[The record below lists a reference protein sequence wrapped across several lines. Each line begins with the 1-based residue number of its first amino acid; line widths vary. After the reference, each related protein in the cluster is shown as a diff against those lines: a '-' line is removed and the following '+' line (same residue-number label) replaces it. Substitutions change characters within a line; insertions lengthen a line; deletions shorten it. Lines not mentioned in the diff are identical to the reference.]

1 MKKGVITEATHDSA
15 LARLR
20 EGGFVSRP
28 SNFSGHQWTTVL
40 EKLTGEGYLLERKEG
55 RRGGVALV
63 SEPSAVVRHRCGEKP
78 AEPPLRV
85 KCKSSVFGP
94 GSDSSTSPQVAKE
107 EPVPEPAISPDC
119 NSASV
124 NSSEP
129 LESAVETASGLTEP
143 LAARDDDTAA
153 PAPAV
158 PPQLHAPA
166 PFAGKAMDWEL
177 YVIGRCISH
186 IEMLPEAA
194 RARVAAYVASRYL

>member
-1 MKKGVITEATHDSA
+1 MKKGVVSQATHDQA
-15 LARLR
+15 LVRLH

-28 SNFSGHQWTTVL
+28 SNFSGRQWTAAL
-40 EKLTGEGYLLERKEG
+40 EALSAEGYLLERKEG
-55 RRGGVALV
+55 RGGVALV
-63 SEPSAVVRHRCGEKP
+63 SEPSAVFRHRCGEKP

-94 GSDSSTSPQVAKE
+94 GSDSSTSSQVAKE
-107 EPVPEPAISPDC
+107 EPVSGPAISPDC

-124 NSSEP
+124 DSSEP
-129 LESAVETASGLTEP
+129 LESAIETAGGLTEP

-177 YVIGRCISH
+177 YVIGRCVGH
-186 IEMLPEAA
+186 IDYLPAAA